1 MQSGT
6 AAPGPTTTGQAL
18 VLVCDDTEPIRRLVR
33 INLEL
38 AGFAVEEATDGHEA
52 MARLID
58 PELPVPAVV
67 VIDSQMSPYDGWW
80 AIAAIRS
87 HHRLDEM
94 PVLLV
99 TANVAEHVGPE
110 TTVAGFD
117 GVVGKPFDPDELVTA
132 VSRLADG
139 GRATHSGQ

>member
-6 AAPGPTTTGQAL
+6 GAAGPAPL
-18 VLVCDDTEPIRRLVR
+18 VLVCDDTEQIRRLVR

-38 AGFAVEEATDGHEA
+38 AGFDVEEASDGHEA

-58 PELPVPAVV
+58 VECRVPSVV

-117 GVVGKPFDPDELVTA
+117 GVVGKPFDPDDLVDA
-132 VSRLADG
+132 VSRLAVA
-139 GRATHSGQ
+139 GRASDPGQ

>member
-1 MQSGT
+1 MQPGT
-6 AAPGPTTTGQAL
+6 GDAAPAPL
-18 VLVCDDTEPIRRLVR
+18 VLVCDDTEQIRRLVR

-38 AGFAVEEATDGHEA
+38 AGYDVEEARDGHEA

-58 PELPVPAVV
+58 IESRVPSVV

-80 AIAAIRS
+80 TIAAIRS
-87 HHRLDEM
+87 HHRLEAM

-110 TTVAGFD
+110 TAAAGFD
-117 GVVGKPFDPDELVTA
+117 GVVGKPFDPDDLVDA
-132 VSRLADG
+132 VSRLAVG
-139 GRATHSGQ
+139 GRASHPGQ

>member
-1 MQSGT
+1 
-6 AAPGPTTTGQAL
+6 
-18 VLVCDDTEPIRRLVR
+18 VCDDTEPIRRLVR

-38 AGFAVEEATDGHEA
+38 AGFEVEEAEDGHEA

-58 PELPVPAVV
+58 PDLRVPAVV
-67 VIDSQMSPYDGWW
+67 VLDSQMSPYDGWW

-87 HHRLDEM
+87 HPRLDAV

-117 GVVGKPFDPDELVTA
+117 GVVGKPFDPDDLVAA
-132 VSRLADG
+132 VSRLAEV
-139 GRATHSGQ
+139 GRAPDVGP

>member
-6 AAPGPTTTGQAL
+6 PGPAPL
-18 VLVCDDTEPIRRLVR
+18 VLVCDDTEPIRRLLR
-33 INLEL
+33 INLEI
-38 AGFAVEEATDGHEA
+38 AGYEVEEAGDGHEA
-52 MARLID
+52 MSRLID
-58 PELPVPAVV
+58 PDRAVPAVV

-87 HHRLDEM
+87 HHRLDDM

-99 TANVAEHVGPE
+99 TANAAEHVGLE

-117 GVVGKPFDPDELVTA
+117 GVVGKPFDPDELVDA
-132 VSRLADG
+132 VSRLAEH
-139 GRATHSGQ
+139 GRASRPDQ

>member
-6 AAPGPTTTGQAL
+6 AGPAPL

-38 AGFAVEEATDGHEA
+38 AGYEVEEASDGHEA

-58 PELPVPAVV
+58 VERTVPAVV

-87 HHRLDEM
+87 HHRLDAM

-110 TTVAGFD
+110 TISAGFD
-117 GVVGKPFDPDELVTA
+117 GVVGKPFDPDQLVAA
-132 VSRLADG
+132 VSHLAEW
-139 GRATHSGQ
+139 GRGPQTGQ

>member
-1 MQSGT
+1 M
-6 AAPGPTTTGQAL
+6 
-18 VLVCDDTEPIRRLVR
+18 CDDTEPIRRLVR

-38 AGFAVEEATDGHEA
+38 AGFEVEEAEDGHEA

-58 PELPVPAVV
+58 PDLRVPAVV
-67 VIDSQMSPYDGWW
+67 VLDSQMSPYDGWW

-87 HHRLDEM
+87 HPRLDAM

-99 TANVAEHVGPE
+99 TANAEHVGPE

-117 GVVGKPFDPDELVTA
+117 GVVGKPFDPDELVAA
-132 VSRLADG
+132 VSRLAEA
-139 GRATHSGQ
+139 GRAPDVGP

>member
-6 AAPGPTTTGQAL
+6 RDAPPAPL
-18 VLVCDDTEPIRRLVR
+18 VLVCDDTEQIRRLVR

-38 AGFAVEEATDGHEA
+38 AGFDVEEASDGHEA

-58 PELPVPAVV
+58 VENRVPSVV

-87 HHRLDEM
+87 HHRLDRM

-117 GVVGKPFDPDELVTA
+117 GVVGKPFDPDELVAA
-132 VSRLADG
+132 VSRLVEG
-139 GRATHSGQ
+139 GRASHHGP

>member
-6 AAPGPTTTGQAL
+6 EGPTSAPL
-18 VLVCDDTEPIRRLVR
+18 VLICDDVEPIRRLLR

-38 AGFAVEEATDGHEA
+38 AGFEVDEATDGHEA

-58 PELPVPAVV
+58 VVRRRPDVV
-67 VIDSQMSPYDGWW
+67 VLDSQMAPYDGWW

-87 HHRLDEM
+87 HPRLDPV

-99 TANVAEHVGPE
+99 TAAASDHARYEVDE
-110 TTVAGFD
+110 AGFD
-117 GVVGKPFDPDELVTA
+117 GIVTKPFDPDELVAA
-132 VSRLADG
+132 VSRLAAS
-139 GRATHSGQ
+139 GRAARGRP

>member
-6 AAPGPTTTGQAL
+6 GDAGAAPL
-18 VLVCDDTEPIRRLVR
+18 VLVCDDTEQIRRLVR

-38 AGFAVEEATDGHEA
+38 AGFEVEEASDGHEA

-58 PELPVPAVV
+58 VDNRVPAVV

-87 HHRLDEM
+87 HHRLDQM

-117 GVVGKPFDPDELVTA
+117 GVVGKPFDPDELVAA
-132 VSRLADG
+132 VSRLVEG
-139 GRATHSGQ
+139 GRAHHGGP

>member
-1 MQSGT
+1 MQSGSE
-6 AAPGPTTTGQAL
+6 APGSPPPL
-18 VLVCDDTEPIRRLVR
+18 VLVCDDTDSIRRLVR
-33 INLEL
+33 INLEI
-38 AGFAVEEATDGHEA
+38 AGFSVEEACDGHEA

-58 PELPVPAVV
+58 PDRETPAVV

-87 HHRLDEM
+87 HPRLDRM

-99 TANVAEHVGPE
+99 TANIAEHVGPE

-117 GVVGKPFDPDELVTA
+117 GVVGKPFDPDELVGA
-132 VSRLADG
+132 VSHLADG
-139 GRATHSGQ
+139 GRASHPDQ

>member
-1 MQSGT
+1 
-6 AAPGPTTTGQAL
+6 
-18 VLVCDDTEPIRRLVR
+18 VCDDTEPIRRLVR

-38 AGFAVEEATDGHEA
+38 AGFEVEEAEDGHEA

-58 PELPVPAVV
+58 PDLRVPAVV
-67 VIDSQMSPYDGWW
+67 VLDSQMSPYDGWW

-87 HHRLDEM
+87 HPRLDAM

-117 GVVGKPFDPDELVTA
+117 GVVGKPFDPDELVAA
-132 VSRLADG
+132 VSRLAEA
-139 GRATHSGQ
+139 GRAPDVGP

>member
-6 AAPGPTTTGQAL
+6 APPGSTPL

-38 AGFAVEEATDGHEA
+38 AGFEVEEAEDGHEA

-58 PELPVPAVV
+58 PDLRVPAVV
-67 VIDSQMSPYDGWW
+67 VLDSQMSPYDGWW

-87 HHRLDEM
+87 HPRLDAM

-117 GVVGKPFDPDELVTA
+117 GVVGKPFDPDELVAA
-132 VSRLADG
+132 VSRLAEA
-139 GRATHSGQ
+139 GRAPDVGP

>member
-6 AAPGPTTTGQAL
+6 EAPGPAPL

-38 AGFAVEEATDGHEA
+38 AGFEVEEAADGHEA

-58 PELPVPAVV
+58 PERRVPTVV
-67 VIDSQMSPYDGWW
+67 VLDSQMSPYDGWW

-87 HHRLDEM
+87 HPRLDEM

-110 TTVAGFD
+110 TVVAGFD
-117 GVVGKPFDPDELVTA
+117 GVVGKPFDPDELTEA
-132 VSRLADG
+132 VSRLAAG
-139 GRATHSGQ
+139 GRASHPGQ

>member
-1 MQSGT
+1 MKPGT
-6 AAPGPTTTGQAL
+6 GAAGQASL
-18 VLVCDDTEPIRRLVR
+18 VLVCDDTEQIRRLVR

-38 AGFAVEEATDGHEA
+38 AGFEVEEASDGHEA

-58 PELPVPAVV
+58 VESRVPSVV

-87 HHRLDEM
+87 HHRLDAM

-117 GVVGKPFDPDELVTA
+117 GVVGKPFDPDELVDA
-132 VSRLADG
+132 VSRLAVG
-139 GRATHSGQ
+139 GRASDPGQ

>member
-1 MQSGT
+1 MQSGSSDAS
-6 AAPGPTTTGQAL
+6 AAPL
-18 VLVCDDTEPIRRLVR
+18 VLVCDDTEQIRRLVR

-38 AGFAVEEATDGHEA
+38 AGFDVEEASDGHEA

-58 PELPVPAVV
+58 VENRVPSVV

-87 HHRLDEM
+87 HHRLDQM

-110 TTVAGFD
+110 TTIAGFD
-117 GVVGKPFDPDELVTA
+117 GVVGKPFDPDELVA
-132 VSRLADG
+132 SVSRLAEG
-139 GRATHSGQ
+139 GRASLPGP